1 MNSSIE
7 ENMQQPLV
15 DAYERKI
22 DYLRI
27 SVTDRCNLRC
37 VYCMPPEGIE
47 LAESKNILRYEEI
60 LRLVRLSA
68 SHGVSKVRITGG
80 EPLVR
85 KGIIEFLHDVASVPG
100 IKDLSLTTNGVL
112 LKGYAQKLK
121 DAGLKRV
128 NVSLD
133 SLKADRFL
141 KMTRGDNLKEV
152 LEGLAE
158 AQKVGL
164 TPVKLN
170 MVVIKDFN
178 DDEVVDFA
186 LMSKTRPYHIR
197 YIEYMPFNTQEGWQ
211 RDKCMTAKEIKER
224 IEKAVEPLEP
234 IVDTNGAPGPARR
247 YRFKGAPGEIGLISP
262 VSEHFCGSCN
272 RLRLTSD
279 GKLRTCLFSDNE
291 VDLRTPLR
299 DGSPD
304 EAIEKILLVAVRE
317 KPKGHSINENIFK
330 KCSRTMSLIGG

>member
-1 MNSSIE
+1 
-7 ENMQQPLV
+7 MQQPFV

-37 VYCMPPEGIE
+37 VYCMPPEGID

-60 LRLVRLSA
+60 MRLVRLSA
-68 SHGVSKVRITGG
+68 AHGISKIRVTGG

-85 KGIIEFLHDVASVPG
+85 KGIIEFLHDVASTPG

-112 LKGYAQKLK
+112 LKSYAQQLK

-133 SLKADRFL
+133 SLKRERFL
-141 KMTRGDNLKEV
+141 QMTRGDNLKEV
-152 LEGLAE
+152 LEGLEE

-170 MVVIKDFN
+170 MVVIKGFN
-178 DDEVVDFA
+178 DDEIVDFA

-211 RDKCMTAKEIKER
+211 RDKCITAKEIKER
-224 IEKAVEPLEP
+224 IEQSIEPLEQ
-234 IVDTNGAPGPARR
+234 VTDTNGAAGPARR
-247 YRFKGAPGEIGLISP
+247 FRFKDAPGEIGLISP

-291 VDLRTPLR
+291 IDLRTPLR
-299 DGSPD
+299 DGSAD
-304 EAIEKILLVAVRE
+304 EVIENILMAAVKE
-317 KPKGHSINENIFK
+317 KPKGHTINENIFK

>member
-1 MNSSIE
+1 M
-7 ENMQQPLV
+7 QPLV

-37 VYCMPPEGIE
+37 VYCMPPEGID

-60 LRLVRLSA
+60 MRLVRLA
-68 SHGVSKVRITGG
+68 AAHGISKIRVTGG

-85 KGIIEFLHDVASVPG
+85 KGIVEFLRDVASVPG

-112 LKGYAQKLK
+112 LKEYAQALK

-133 SLKADRFL
+133 SLKRDRFL
-141 KMTRGDNLKEV
+141 KMTRGDNLQQV
-152 LEGLAE
+152 LEGLEE
-158 AQKVGL
+158 AQQVGL

-170 MVVIKDFN
+170 MVVIKGFN

-186 LMSKTRPYHIR
+186 LMSKTKPYHVR

-211 RDKCMTAKEIKER
+211 RDKCITAKEIKEM
-224 IEKAVEPLEP
+224 IEKAAGPLEQV
-234 IVDTNGAPGPARR
+234 VDTNGAHGPARR
-247 YRFKGAPGEIGLISP
+247 YRFKDAPGEIGLISP

-304 EAIEKILLVAVRE
+304 EVIENILMAAVRE
-317 KPKGHSINENIFK
+317 KPKGHTINENIFK

>member
-1 MNSSIE
+1 MN
-7 ENMQQPLV
+7 QPLV

-37 VYCMPPEGIE
+37 VYCMPPEGID

-60 LRLVRLSA
+60 MRLVRLSA
-68 SHGVSKVRITGG
+68 AHGISKIRVTGG

-85 KGIIEFLHDVASVPG
+85 KGIVEFLHDVASTPG
-100 IKDLSLTTNGVL
+100 ITDLSLTTNGVL
-112 LKGYAQKLK
+112 LKSYAQRLK

-133 SLKADRFL
+133 SLKRDRFQ

-152 LEGLAE
+152 LEGLEE

-170 MVVIKDFN
+170 MVVIKGFN

-186 LMSKTRPYHIR
+186 LMSKTKPYHIR
-197 YIEYMPFNTQEGWQ
+197 YIEYMPFNTLEGWQ
-211 RDKCMTAKEIKER
+211 RDKCLTAKEIKDM

-234 IVDTNGAPGPARR
+234 VTDTNGAAGPARR
-247 YRFKGAPGEIGLISP
+247 FRFKGAPGEIGLISP
-262 VSEHFCGSCN
+262 VSEHFCDSCN

-291 VDLRTPLR
+291 IDLRTPLR

-304 EAIEKILLVAVRE
+304 EVIENILMAAVKE
-317 KPKGHSINENIFK
+317 KPKGHTINENIFK

>member
-1 MNSSIE
+1 ME
-7 ENMQQPLV
+7 KLV

-47 LAESKNILRYEEI
+47 LIESKEILRYEEFMRI
-60 LRLVRLSA
+60 SRIA
-68 SHGVSKVRITGG
+68 IAHGVTKIRITGG

-85 KGIIEFLHDVASVPG
+85 RGIIEFLKELSSING
-100 IKDLSLTTNGVL
+100 LEDLSLTTNGVL
-112 LKGYAQKLK
+112 LKEYAQKLK

-133 SLKADRFL
+133 SLKRDRFL
-141 KMTRGDNLKEV
+141 KMTRGDNLQQV
-152 LEGLAE
+152 TDGLEE
-158 AQKVGL
+158 AQKIGL
-164 TPVKLN
+164 TPVKIN
-170 MVVIKDFN
+170 MVVIKGFN
-178 DDEVVDFA
+178 DDEVLDFA
-186 LMSKTRPYHIR
+186 MMSKVKPYHVR

-211 RDKCMTAKEIKER
+211 RDKCVTAKQLKEM
-224 IEKAVEPLEP
+224 IEKVEPLFP
-234 IVDTNGAPGPARR
+234 VTDASGGAGPARR
-247 YRFKGAPGEIGLISP
+247 YKFKDAPGEVGFISP
-262 VSEHFCGSCN
+262 ISEHFCGSCN

-291 VDLRTPLR
+291 IDIRKALR
-299 DGSPD
+299 DGSSD
-304 EAIEKILLVAVRE
+304 EAIEALLFRAVKE
-317 KPKGHSINENIFK
+317 KPQGHQINENIFK

>member
-1 MNSSIE
+1 M
-7 ENMQQPLV
+7 QPLV

-37 VYCMPPEGIE
+37 VYCMPPEGID

-60 LRLVRLSA
+60 MRLVRLA
-68 SHGVSKVRITGG
+68 AAHGVSKIRVTGG

-85 KGIIEFLHDVASVPG
+85 KGIIEFLHDVASIPG

-112 LKGYAQKLK
+112 LKGYARQLK

-133 SLKADRFL
+133 SLKRDRFL

-152 LEGLAE
+152 LEGLEE

-170 MVVIKDFN
+170 MVVIKGFN
-178 DDEVVDFA
+178 DDEIVDFA
-186 LMSKTRPYHIR
+186 LMSKEKPYHVR

-211 RDKCMTAKEIKER
+211 RDKC
-224 IEKAVEPLEP
+224 
-234 IVDTNGAPGPARR
+234 
-247 YRFKGAPGEIGLISP
+247 
-262 VSEHFCGSCN
+262 
-272 RLRLTSD
+272 
-279 GKLRTCLFSDNE
+279 
-291 VDLRTPLR
+291 
-299 DGSPD
+299 
-304 EAIEKILLVAVRE
+304 
-317 KPKGHSINENIFK
+317 KPQK
-330 KCSRTMSLIGG
+330 R